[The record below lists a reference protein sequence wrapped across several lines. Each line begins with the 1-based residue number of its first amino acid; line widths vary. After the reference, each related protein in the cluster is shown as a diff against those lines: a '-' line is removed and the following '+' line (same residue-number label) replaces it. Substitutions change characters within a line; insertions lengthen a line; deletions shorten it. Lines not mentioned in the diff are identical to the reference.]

1 MPVDDRRT
9 AEGLFGKKGTVSA
22 VRKGILSFLK
32 LKGKGYLYGGRV
44 ICMGEGN
51 GAVVS
56 KQALILRPFVP
67 KYGG

>member
-32 LKGKGYLYGGRV
+32 LKGKGYLYGGRERSRC
-44 ICMGEGN
+44 IQTGTNLKTFC
-51 GAVVS
+51 
-56 KQALILRPFVP
+56 P
-67 KYGG
+67 